1 MKGVNNF
8 VLSLF
13 QKGKDEDIQAA
24 GKLTDQYSIVKQK
37 KFNKPSSLLPD
48 VAQQIRDKKQKL
60 LKVSDI
66 NKSKSGTMALRQKMK
81 VKQHKETVER

>member
-13 QKGKDEDIQAA
+13 QKETSKDSHVT
-24 GKLTDQYSIVKQK
+24 GKLTDQYTIVKQK
-37 KFNKPSSLLPD
+37 KFNKPSSLQTD
-48 VAQQIRDKKQKL
+48 CAQQIRDKKQKL

-66 NKSKSGTMALRQKMK
+66 NKSKSGRMAKRQNMK